1 MILQRWC
8 VNMTNIEAA
17 TWLTKLYASYV
28 SERGHWNEAAEA
40 VAMAC
45 MALKEKEKIV
55 RSAPTCS
62 VAVGKAETDVSELF
76 RPPHISK

>member
-1 MILQRWC
+1 
-8 VNMTNIEAA
+8 MTNIEAA

-28 SERGHWNEAAEA
+28 SEKGQWDKAAEA

-45 MALKEKEKIV
+45 MALKEKEKIM
-55 RSAPTCS
+55 RSAPTHS
-62 VAVGKAETDVSELF
+62 VASGKVETDVSKLF

>member
-1 MILQRWC
+1 
-8 VNMTNIEAA
+8 MTNIEAA

-28 SERGHWNEAAEA
+28 NERGHWDEAAEA

-45 MALKEKEKIV
+45 MALKEKEKIM
-55 RSAPTCS
+55 RSAPSYS
-62 VAVGKAETDVSELF
+62 VASGNVETDVSKLC

>member
-1 MILQRWC
+1 
-8 VNMTNIEAA
+8 MTNIEAA

-28 SERGHWNEAAEA
+28 SEKGQWNEAAEA

-45 MALKEKEKIV
+45 MALKEKEKII
-55 RSAPTCS
+55 RSAPTYS
-62 VAVGKAETDVSELF
+62 VAVGKTETDVSKLF

>member
-1 MILQRWC
+1 
-8 VNMTNIEAA
+8 MTNIEAA

-28 SERGHWNEAAEA
+28 SEKGHWDKAAEA

-45 MALKEKEKIV
+45 MALKEKEKAM
-55 RSAPTCS
+55 RSAPSYS
-62 VAVGKAETDVSELF
+62 VASGNTETDVSKLF